1 MHPKNLMERCQR
13 DYLLTKAL
21 DESGAALAIA
31 LMFLVVLTLIGS
43 AAIITSITEMDIAG
57 NEKQHQ
63 MAFYA
68 SDGGAD
74 LTPKIIRDTIT
85 LYSEPVYGANVV
97 VTAGFLDE
105 LMNFTSANN
114 DGATD
119 SSQNN
124 PDISIPALT
133 TSMTVGIDVD
143 RGNTINLPGG
153 AREMGSGYE
162 GIGGGTAGGG
172 TAVMFD
178 IESRSQG
185 PRNSSTDVQT
195 QYLYVIGVGG

>member
-1 MHPKNLMERCQR
+1 MGPENSRQKYPMG
-13 DYLLTKAL
+13 YLLTKAF

-31 LMFLVVLTLIGS
+31 LMVLVVLTLLGS
-43 AAIITSITEMDIAG
+43 AAVMTSITELDIAG

-63 MAFYA
+63 IAFYA

-74 LTPKIIRDTIT
+74 LAPRIIRDTIT
-85 LYSEPVYGANVV
+85 LYSEPVYGGNVV
-97 VTAGFLDE
+97 IASGFLDE
-105 LMNFTSANN
+105 LMDFAP
-114 DGATD
+114 D
-119 SSQNN
+119 SSPSD
-124 PDISIPALT
+124 PDILISALT
-133 TSMTVGIDVD
+133 TSMSVGIDVD

-162 GIGGGTAGGG
+162 GIGSGTAGGG

-185 PRNSSTDVQT
+185 PRNSTTSIQT
-195 QYLYVIGVGG
+195 QYLYVIGMGG